1 MRVPGFK
8 QRGTTT
14 VEFAI
19 VGSLVILTLLT
30 VLEFSRALFVMNA
43 LGEATRRGARMAAV
57 CPIND
62 PAVARTAVF
71 STGGGSDS
79 PIVANLNTGNVVLE
93 YLDSTGNVLG
103 DPVGS
108 FIQIRYVRVRIANF
122 QHRFLLP
129 FFDVEFT
136 TPGFASV
143 LPRESLGIPRE
154 GAITPC

>member
-8 QRGTTT
+8 QGGTTT

-62 PAVARTAVF
+62 PAVARTTVF
-71 STGGGSDS
+71 STGGGDS
-79 PIVANLNTGNVVLE
+79 PIIANLNTGNVVLE
-93 YLDSTGNVLG
+93 YLDAGGNVLL
-103 DPVGS
+103 DPVGN

-129 FFDVEFT
+129 FYDVQFT

-143 LPRESLGIPRE
+143 LPRESLGVPRE

>member
-1 MRVPGFK
+1 MRVPFFK

-30 VLEFSRALFVMNA
+30 VLEFSRAVFVLNA

-62 PAVARTAVF
+62 PTIARTTIF
-71 STGGGSDS
+71 STNGGTS

-93 YLDSTGNVLG
+93 YLDRAGNVLG
-103 DPVGS
+103 DPVGA
-108 FIQIRYVRVRIANF
+108 FTQIRYVRVRIANF

-129 FFDVEFT
+129 FFDLEFT
-136 TPGFASV
+136 TPGFASI
-143 LPRESLGIPRE
+143 LPRESLGIPRD
-154 GAITPC
+154 GAITAC